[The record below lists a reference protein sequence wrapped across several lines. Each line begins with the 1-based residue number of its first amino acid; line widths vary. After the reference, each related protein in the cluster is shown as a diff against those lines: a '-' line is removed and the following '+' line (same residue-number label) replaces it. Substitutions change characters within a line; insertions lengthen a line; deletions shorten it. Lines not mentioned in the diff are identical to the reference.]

1 MIDYLYQTDYDDLLS
16 SPNKVEP
23 LEEAPM
29 TPESPVARTVSYYE
43 NLGHNDLPVEEP
55 MVDAVWEPET
65 IGTSEPT
72 AIDDS
77 ERALE
82 TTTTMKK
89 DKKKKK
95 NKKKRGESQRLC
107 LQDYGGDLDTER
119 LTVNTLM
126 YALADK
132 YEIEDLK
139 ALAKAKFEQAVLQDW
154 ESRAFAHAAGLAF
167 DTTHSS
173 DQGLRSVIVKTINQ
187 HRELV
192 NRESVQDLL
201 KSGNE
206 MAWALIQVLLADR
219 SDLSPVF
226 GRSLFR

>member
-1 MIDYLYQTDYDDLLS
+1 MDYDDLLS
-16 SPNKVEP
+16 SPNTVEP

-29 TPESPVARTVSYYE
+29 TPGSLVARTVSYYE

-55 MVDAVWEPET
+55 TVDAVWEPET

-82 TTTTMKK
+82 TTTTMTKDKK
-89 DKKKKK
+89 KKKKK

-107 LQDYGGDLDTER
+107 LQDYGGDLDTAR

-154 ESRAFAHAAGLAF
+154 ESQAFAHAAGLAF

-173 DQGLRSVIVKTINQ
+173 DKGLRSVIVKTINQ

-192 NRESVQDLL
+192 NLEGVQDLL

-219 SDLSPVF
+219 SDPSPAF